1 MRRRWLATIIV
12 VSACSFVAV
21 ASAQTAGEADARASF
36 ERGRV
41 LYDGGEFVQA
51 AQAFERA
58 YELSGRDA
66 LLYNI
71 YLAHRDAN
79 QPEQAAQALR
89 DYLSKVPNIENR
101 AQLEA
106 RLAALE
112 QGLAR
117 EREQREREEREAS
130 ERAAAQGQVP
140 PAATT
145 VAEPVKEPER
155 RSPKFIAALSLLS
168 GGGAMMLASLGTGL
182 VANAKQSE
190 LEDDCRNRVCAAS
203 ESELRELRDRRDSGV
218 RLART
223 TDALLFGGLA
233 IAATGGVLWWL
244 DARSGERRTA
254 HARAG
259 KARVFSPRVAAACSG
274 YGCSMAG
281 SLRF

>member
-1 MRRRWLATIIV
+1 MRRRWLAAIIV
-12 VSACSFVAV
+12 LVACSFVAV
-21 ASAQTAGEADARASF
+21 ASAQSAGEADARASF

-41 LYDGGEFVQA
+41 LYDSGEFVQA

-79 QPEQAAQALR
+79 QPAQAAQALR
-89 DYLSKVPNIENR
+89 DYLAKVPNIENR

-117 EREQREREEREAS
+117 EREQREREERQAS
-130 ERAAAQGQVP
+130 ERAAAQSHVQAAASVESEP
-140 PAATT
+140 PPQA
-145 VAEPVKEPER
+145 PSG
-155 RSPKFIAALSLLS
+155 RSPKFIAAVSLLS
-168 GGGAMMLASLGTGL
+168 AGGAMMLTSVVTGL
-182 VANAKQSE
+182 MASAKE
-190 LEDDCRNRVCAAS
+190 GDLEDECPQRVCDANSRA
-203 ESELRELRDRRDSGV
+203 LRDSGL

-244 DARSGERRTA
+244 DARGGERQAERA
-254 HARAG
+254 HAP
-259 KARVFSPRVAAACSG
+259 KARVEMPRVAAACSG
-274 YGCSMAG
+274 QGCVMAA